1 MAQQSTT
8 EPREAPKVQGKHTN
22 ELQKRI
28 VNKQENTK
36 GTDAPLPGETLEHAV
51 AREVKEEAGI
61 EIAEISSRTKISKA
75 HLVALEDET
84 YDNLPAIVYVRGFV
98 TELAKYLRLDPAQVQ
113 RTYLRRMRE
122 KPVS

>member
-36 GTDAPLPGETLEHAV
+36 GTDAPLPGETLEHA
-51 AREVKEEAGI
+51 ARRYPKPGPGSAY
-61 EIAEISSRTKISKA
+61 EISTGDRSIRHGANHETEHHKSRS
-75 HLVALEDET
+75 
-84 YDNLPAIVYVRGFV
+84 
-98 TELAKYLRLDPAQVQ
+98 
-113 RTYLRRMRE
+113 
-122 KPVS
+122 